1 MSDPGGPAA
10 ERRRV
15 AAFLCALRLVG
26 RILVHDKNSAGTL
39 LRGSSSSPLADVR
52 RAAGK
57 LLQYAHDATALAC
70 GRPSATAPFRREAER
85 RARGIVV
92 R

>member
-26 RILVHDKNSAGTL
+26 LVNKNSAGTL
-39 LRGSSSSPLADVR
+39 RRTSSSPLADVR

>member
-26 RILVHDKNSAGTL
+26 LVNKNSAGSL
-39 LRGSSSSPLADVR
+39 LRPSSSPLADVR

-57 LLQYAHDATALAC
+57 LMQYAHDATALAC

>member
-26 RILVHDKNSAGTL
+26 QIVNKNSAAT
-39 LRGSSSSPLADVR
+39 LRGPSSSPLADVR